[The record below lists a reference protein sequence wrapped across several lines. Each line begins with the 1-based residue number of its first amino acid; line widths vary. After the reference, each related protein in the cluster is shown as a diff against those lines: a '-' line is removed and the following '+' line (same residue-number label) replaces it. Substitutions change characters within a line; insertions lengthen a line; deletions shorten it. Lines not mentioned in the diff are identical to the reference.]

1 MLNGAGLSPSDC
13 CQDLVDERQQIL
25 NAVRLGQNHD
35 DAEWQIAELLLTLKL
50 AIHGEKSI
58 DLPGSPSKELAIL
71 HACPTHALDR

>member
-1 MLNGAGLSPSDC
+1 MVHGPSPSDR
-13 CQDLVDERQQIL
+13 CQNTVDEQQQIL

-35 DAEWQIAELLLTLKL
+35 DAERQITELLLTLKL

-58 DLPGSPSKELAIL
+58 DLPGGPSKELAIL